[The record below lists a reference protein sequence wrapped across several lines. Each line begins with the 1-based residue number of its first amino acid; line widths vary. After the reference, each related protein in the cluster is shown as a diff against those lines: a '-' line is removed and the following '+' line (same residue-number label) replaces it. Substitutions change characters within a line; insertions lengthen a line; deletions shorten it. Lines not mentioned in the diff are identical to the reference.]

1 MLSIFVS
8 KFSLILNAESIAK
21 IAGEALNVKWI
32 ASHLQVDFFGNF
44 FYPQLRFFIV
54 RGIFNFMNDLMSS
67 VW

>member
-1 MLSIFVS
+1 M
-8 KFSLILNAESIAK
+8 NAESIAK
-21 IAGEALNVKWI
+21 IAGEALKVKWI